1 MSFQT
6 ISVKEAVNNIN
17 ANSNGWF
24 LPAVQRPYVWG
35 SRYESEKYICKL
47 FDSILN
53 GYPIGT
59 LIVWNTDKEVPY
71 REFMND
77 YEDGKIA
84 TLVDKSLWER
94 TDKWLVYDGQQ
105 RLQTLFSCLK
115 YTLNKRI
122 LAYNL
127 LYKTDNADEYYG
139 FEFID
144 KNTDN
149 PGYIKLPALF
159 SKTDAEKVS
168 YRKKIQ
174 RTLTS
179 LTEDEET
186 LFETRFDKLWSVFVG
201 TDVKSLA
208 YFPIDKT
215 WNEDKVNDVFQRLNT
230 GGVPLSG
237 ADLLFSKIKESDPS
251 FEENLV
257 EISKW
262 IFEVTNGYSFSANEI
277 LQLINLIVKGTTRVD
292 ASKVKPEEITKF
304 KEIGSS
310 IGEPLKDFFGEFFYK
325 VFNINNSS
333 IVCRKLAVLPLIVY
347 AYRNYQQ
354 GKRFLNINADN
365 VTKMKQYFIL
375 SQLNDWNTQGIVEGS
390 TRKIL
395 DENFPLAEI
404 KEIAKEK
411 NRVVELRKE
420 TLECNVWFTLKVM
433 IPDRLYIKQ
442 ETTTGRYK
450 PELDH
455 IFPLKLKDSPN
466 DYEVDTLWN
475 LQPVA
480 GKTNLLK
487 SNIHPFDFFS
497 NEDTKSHISEYNFIP
512 SEMSC
517 DEWKDHKAFIEYRK
531 KRMIEFMKSQY
542 NIDVIM

>member
-1 MSFQT
+1 MGFQT

-84 TLVDKSLWER
+84 SLVDKSLWER

-127 LYKTDNADEYYG
+127 LYKTDNTDEDYG

-174 RTLTS
+174 KTLTS

-208 YFPIDKT
+208 YFPIDRT

-292 ASKVKPEEITKF
+292 ALKVKPEEITKF
-304 KEIGSS
+304 KEIGAS
-310 IGEPLKDFFGEFFYK
+310 IGEPLKDFFGEFIYK
-325 VFNINNSS
+325 AFNINNSS
-333 IVCRKLAVLPLIVY
+333 IVSRKLAVLPLVVY
-347 AYRNYQQ
+347 AYRNYLQ

-375 SQLNDWNTQGIVEGS
+375 SQLNDWNTQGIVEGA

-404 KEIAKEK
+404 KAIAKEK
-411 NRVVELRKE
+411 NRVVELRQE

-433 IPDRLYIKQ
+433 IPNRLYIRQ

-455 IFPLKLKDSPN
+455 IFPLKLKDRPS

-497 NEDTKSHISEYNFIP
+497 NEDTKAHISEYDFIP
-512 SEMSC
+512 SEMYC

-542 NIDVIM
+542 NLDVII

>member
-1 MSFQT
+1 MGFLT

-127 LYKTDNADEYYG
+127 LYKTDNADEDYG

-149 PGYIKLPALF
+149 PGYVKLPALF
-159 SKTDAEKVS
+159 SKSDGEKVS

-174 RTLTS
+174 GTLPS

-208 YFPIDKT
+208 YFPIDRT

-262 IFEVTNGYSFSANEI
+262 VSEVTNGYSFSANEI

-292 ASKVKPEEITKF
+292 ASKVKPEEIKKF

-325 VFNINNSS
+325 VFHINNSS
-333 IVCRKLAVLPLIVY
+333 IVSRKLAVLPLVVY
-347 AYRNYQQ
+347 AYHNYQQ
-354 GKRFLNINADN
+354 GKRFLNISNDN

-390 TRKIL
+390 TKIIL
-395 DENFPLAEI
+395 DESFPLVEI
-404 KEIAKEK
+404 KKLAERK

-455 IFPLKLKDSPN
+455 IFPLKLKDRPT

-487 SNIHPFDFFS
+487 SNTHPFDFFS
-497 NEDTKSHISEYNFIP
+497 NKDTKSHISEYDFVP
-512 SEMSC
+512 SKMSC

-531 KRMIEFMKSQY
+531 KQMIEFMKSQY
-542 NIDVIM
+542 NIDVN